1 MERIFIKATE
11 EACSLQHHVNAPYFR
26 RVFDLAQVP
35 EQAEIAICGLG
46 FYRLYVNGREIT
58 KGMLAPYISNP
69 DQLAYVDQYDVL
81 PYLRQGRNVIGVLLG
96 NGLYNNFGGV
106 VWKFHKGAWVGAPR
120 LALAFHAQV
129 AGKPLSFHADEQF
142 KTHPSPITFDDLRMG
157 ERYDA
162 RQEIPGWNMPDF
174 DDSAW
179 SSAMAAEPPQGEL
192 RLCEAEP
199 IRAQREIAPVAVWKE
214 GDGYV
219 YDFGEN
225 HAGLTR
231 LQVKARPGQRISVRH
246 GEYLADGKFT
256 LRNIIVQKPDITF
269 YPEYAHRT
277 VYTAK
282 GGEVET
288 YLPSFT
294 YYGFRY
300 AYVEGITLEQATKDL
315 LTFVVLHSD
324 LKKIGGFTCSDAGV
338 NTLMEMVERS
348 DLSNFYYFPTDCPH
362 REKNGWTGDARIS
375 AAHLTYLF
383 DAQNSYTEWLRSVR
397 ACQKESGQLPGIVPT
412 DAWGYAWGSGPAW
425 DAVLFELPYQL
436 YKKKGDLGIIRENA
450 EAMVRYLQYI
460 LSRRSENGTI
470 SVGLGDWAPVGKYA
484 NEYETPESVTDTL
497 TILDVAAKAEEM
509 FSAVG
514 MDTEALWA
522 RGIYEDLLATI
533 RRELM
538 DVEKASMTCPTQTAQ
553 AMALYYGAF
562 QPEEESL
569 AFQELLRRIH
579 EKGDSFDG
587 GMLQLHVLFHVL
599 ARYGQAD
606 LAYHMIMKPEFPS
619 YGYLL
624 AIGQTTLPES
634 FLTED
639 DPKHLDFSHNHH
651 IFCDVARFFMED
663 VAGLMVTGE
672 KTVLVKPHFVKTL
685 THAKAWHELPAGRV
699 EIFWERTVRGITLQ
713 IQHPAGVDCTL
724 ALPEENLSVQ
734 IIKEVHYVSV

>member
-11 EACSLQHHVNAPYFR
+11 EACSLQRHVNAPCFR
-26 RVFDLAQVP
+26 RAFDLPQLP
-35 EQAEIAICGLG
+35 DQARISICGLG

-96 NGLYNNFGGV
+96 NGLYNNFGGA
-106 VWKFHKGAWVGAPR
+106 VWKFDKGPWVGAPR
-120 LALAFHAQV
+120 LALEFSAQV
-129 AGKPLSFHADEQF
+129 AGESLSFHADEQF

-157 ERYDA
+157 EWYDA

-174 DDSAW
+174 DDSGW
-179 SSAMAAEPPQGEL
+179 SCALVAEPPRGEM

-199 IRAQREIAPVAVWKE
+199 IRAQREIAPVAIWKE

-231 LQVKARPGQRISVRH
+231 LQVKAQPGQRISIRH

-256 LRNIIVQKPDITF
+256 LRNISVQKPNITF
-269 YPEYAHRT
+269 YPEYAHRA

-282 GGEVET
+282 GGDMET

-324 LKKIGGFTCSDAGV
+324 LKKIGGFTCSKARV

-362 REKNGWTGDARIS
+362 REKNGWTGDARVS

-397 ACQKESGQLPGIVPT
+397 ACQKENGQLPGIVPT
-412 DAWGYAWGSGPAW
+412 DSWGYAWGCGPAW

-436 YKKKGDLGIIRENA
+436 YKKKGDLAVVRENA
-450 EAMVRYLQYI
+450 PAMVRYLQYI
-460 LSRRSENGTI
+460 LGRRSENGTI
-470 SVGLGDWAPVGKYA
+470 GIGLGDWAPVGKYA
-484 NEYETPESVTDTL
+484 NEYDTPESVTDTL
-497 TILDVAAKAEEM
+497 TILDAAAKAEEM
-509 FSAVG
+509 FYAVG
-514 MDTEALWA
+514 MDAQALWA
-522 RGIYEDLLATI
+522 GEIHEDLLATI

-538 DVEKASMTCPTQTAQ
+538 APEKASMTCPTQTAQ

-562 QPEEESL
+562 EPEEEER

-579 EKGDSFDG
+579 ENGDSFDG

-599 ARYGQAD
+599 ARHGQAN
-606 LAYHMIMKPEFPS
+606 LAYHMIMKPDFPS

-624 AIGQTTLPES
+624 ATGQTTLPEG

-651 IFCDVARFFMED
+651 IFCDVARFFIED
-663 VAGLMVTGE
+663 VAGLVVTGE
-672 KTVLVKPHFVKTL
+672 KTVLVMPCFVNAL
-685 THAKAWHELPAGRV
+685 TQAEAWHTLPAGRV
-699 EIFWERTVRGITLQ
+699 EISWERTAQGITLRMKC
-713 IQHPAGVDCTL
+713 PAGVDCIPV
-724 ALPEENLSVQ
+724 LPDNNQPVQ
-734 IIKEVHYVSV
+734 IIKEVYHVSV